1 MGSVSL
7 SSLMKNAEN
16 ATKDVMKTVGALI
29 DDRSF
34 VETDRF
40 VSENTDLG
48 EAVGEGVVSGYA
60 RIGDRR
66 VGLFATNPNVLKGS
80 IGKTN
85 AQKITK
91 IIHNATATA
100 MPIVGILDT
109 AGARFNEGIDA
120 MEGYAVVFRALSEAY
135 GTVPTA
141 LIVKGVNFGL
151 SSYFCRVADL
161 CIGLKDAQIASS
173 SPLILAANTKD
184 DPQKICQSGSL
195 AENAGVVTHVAANE
209 KEAKT
214 ILQNFLSLICEQ
226 IAKSED
232 DPNRTAKSACKTL
245 DALIGEVFDK
255 GSVLALRESYA
266 KEVRTGFARLDG
278 VAVGYVGID
287 GKLTADG
294 AGKVCELL
302 NTCETF
308 DLPIVNLVNCDGAY
322 ATLETDGVIIR
333 ELADMMFA
341 YNSLSVPKLALIYG
355 NAIGLGYTAFAA
367 KACVDYS
374 IAWEN
379 AKIGTIA
386 GEAAA
391 QLLYKEELAAAPD
404 KEKAAQKLAKAYSE
418 ENLVASVVA
427 AKGYLD
433 NVIDPVLSR
442 PYLIAALQTFI
453 AE

>member
-1 MGSVSL
+1 MGSMSL

-16 ATKDVMKTVGALI
+16 ATKDVMKTVSAVI
-29 DDRSF
+29 DEHSF
-34 VETDRF
+34 VETDKF
-40 VSENTDLG
+40 VSSNTDWG
-48 EAVGEGVVSGYA
+48 DAVGEGVVSGYA
-60 RIGDRR
+60 RIGDHR
-66 VGLFATNPNVLKGS
+66 VGLFATNPKVLKGS

-85 AQKITK
+85 AQKIAK

-109 AGARFNEGIDA
+109 AGARFDEGIDA
-120 MEGYAVVFRALSEAY
+120 MEGYAVIFRALSEAY

-151 SSYFCRVADL
+151 SSYFCHVADL

-173 SPLILAANTKD
+173 SPLILAANTKE
-184 DPQKICQSGSL
+184 DPQKVCQSGSL
-195 AENAGVVTHVAANE
+195 AESAGIVTHVAANE

-214 ILQNFLSLICEQ
+214 ILQSFLSLLDAPLAQ
-226 IAKSED
+226 TKD
-232 DPNRTAKSACKTL
+232 DPNRTAKSECKTL

-287 GKLTADG
+287 GKLTTAG

-302 NTCETF
+302 NTCESF
-308 DLPIVNLVNCDGAY
+308 DLPVINLVNCDGVLTSLA
-322 ATLETDGVIIR
+322 TDGAVIR
-333 ELADMMFA
+333 EIADMMFA
-341 YNSLSVPKLALIYG
+341 YNSVSVPKLALIYG

-367 KACVDYS
+367 KACVDYA

-379 AKIGTIA
+379 AKIGTVS

-391 QLLYKEELAAAPD
+391 QLLYKEELAVAPD
-404 KEKAAQKLAKAYSE
+404 KEKAAQKIAKAYSE
-418 ENLVASVVA
+418 ENLSAPVVA